1 MSTAMTRIAILL
13 LATMLLGGCSSRE
26 LLDVRQDLAD
36 QMPHA
41 RLTDGRTFSFG
52 PVSLGLGRFVLG
64 LTGVDAEP
72 ARIALRGVRRVEVGR
87 FKVAGPIDP
96 THVQMPRR
104 LRRYV
109 RRGDWTPLATFRTES
124 EVGWVLYRS
133 RGDRITGLFAAVF
146 SGDELVLA
154 RISGD
159 LSRVVLELI
168 EHESIR
174 LPGLDHV
181 FGRVDAHT
189 DGEAAD
195 EDDEPD
201 DQ

>member
-1 MSTAMTRIAILL
+1 MSTASTRIAILL
-13 LATMLLGGCSSRE
+13 LAVMLLGGCSSRE
-26 LLDVRQDLAD
+26 LLEVRQDLAD

-64 LTGVDAEP
+64 LTGADAEP

-109 RRGDWTPLATFRTES
+109 RRGDWTPLATFRTEN
-124 EVGWVLYRS
+124 EVGWVLYRT
-133 RGDRITGLFAAVF
+133 RGERITGLFAAVF
-146 SGDELVLA
+146 SDDELVLA
-154 RISGD
+154 RISGN
-159 LSRVVLELI
+159 LTRVALELI

-181 FGRVDAHT
+181 FGRKDARH
-189 DGEAAD
+189 D
-195 EDDEPD
+195 EVPGDDEGPID
-201 DQ
+201 P